1 MAQVLYRWPQRAH
14 FGKPVPKET
23 IYQHAG
29 VSKKTRQLF
38 IDQVQSIEWTYTLGP
53 ETTNLPSADGIE
65 EIQVFTVSC
74 RQELSEEVLRTVDA
88 AVHQPIIFE
97 VSQRVLADVQMQTWA
112 AYKPGDTGGPSKSV
126 KVSQYFRSGW
136 VGEEY
141 ARSPL
146 PVAADL
152 GQLYRGLLEPLLP
165 LKPRRTESMSE
176 ALERMDAAVKIQR
189 SIEQQKHRMVK
200 AQLKKQLEHRR
211 TLKRLEA
218 ELQQLTQADE
228 AEQSLPKPT
237 QPKPAERHP

>member
-38 IDQVQSIEWTYTLGP
+38 IDQVASIEWSYTLGP

-65 EIQVFTVSC
+65 EIQVFMVSC

-97 VSQRVLADVQMQTWA
+97 VSERVLGSVQVQTWA
-112 AYKPGDTGGPSKSV
+112 AYKPGSTGDRPRSV
-126 KVSQYFRSGW
+126 KVSRYFRSESL
-136 VGEEY
+136 GEGHT
-141 ARSPL
+141 RSPL

-165 LKPRRTESMSE
+165 MKSRRTETMSE

-189 SIEQQKHRMVK
+189 SIEQEKRKMVK

-211 TLKRLEA
+211 TLKRLTA
-218 ELQQLTQADE
+218 ELQQLTEVDE
-228 AEQSLPKPT
+228 AEHSLPRPT
-237 QPKPAERHP
+237 QPETAERQS